1 MHANRNSG
9 IKLSL
14 IFSHIVY
21 FHSLVLDRV
30 LEGKER
36 NSMKENNKNQK
47 MVIFILGE
55 GQIEYKRKL
64 PSEGNEEITENRR
77 IVLEHWME
85 SGRF

>member
-36 NSMKENNKNQK
+36 NSMKENNENQK

-55 GQIEYKRKL
+55 GQIEYKTKL
-64 PSEGNEEITENRR
+64 PSEGNEEIIENRR